1 MSGSEPP
8 AWDETALYE
17 VGDRVTYDGSTWEA
31 TVASRNAVPEVG
43 STYWSQVND
52 GGGGGD
58 APSQNPNSWSAGEL
72 YERGE
77 TAQYEGAVWKAA
89 LRSRAAEPSED
100 SPYWVKQSIG
110 RDDSG
115 AINVGDDRSIE
126 LAEQIV
132 ALDDQIP
139 ADHSFDDP
147 ALNRL
152 RLRIR
157 RLEAE
162 VLDE

>member
-1 MSGSEPP
+1 MSASDPP
-8 AWDETALYE
+8 AWDETTLYE
-17 VGDRVTYDGSTWEA
+17 VGDRVTYESETWEA
-31 TVASRNAVPEVG
+31 TVASRNATPEVG
-43 STYWSQVND
+43 STFWAKVND
-52 GGGGGD
+52 AGSGD
-58 APSQNPNSWSAGEL
+58 APSQNPNTWSAGEL
-72 YERGE
+72 YQRGD
-77 TAQYEGAVWKAA
+77 TTQYEGAVWKAA

-115 AINVGDDRSIE
+115 TINVGDNRSTE

-132 ALDDQIP
+132 ALDEQIP